1 MKRNALLP
9 SSCRVLLHLV
19 QGAKAKV
26 AHASFRNSTVEKSA
40 GPKGSGALHGLDHH
54 TGHTVAPRLPRT
66 KMPLNSVEVPGSSW
80 WAWSIWIAVTH
91 SKKKKG
97 GGFLEAHFK
106 LIAWMLK
113 SKSSLGAFPDV
124 FGDRIHDGANL
135 SWWLAH
141 RMVSA

>member
-1 MKRNALLP
+1 MSVLKRNALLP
-9 SSCRVLLHLV
+9 SSCCVLLHLV

-26 AHASFRNSTVEKSA
+26 AHASSRNSTVEKSA

-66 KMPLNSVEVPGSSW
+66 KMPLNSVEVLGSSW

-97 GGFLEAHFK
+97 RGVSGGTFQAGCLDAKEQEFLGCF
-106 LIAWMLK
+106 
-113 SKSSLGAFPDV
+113 S
-124 FGDRIHDGANL
+124 
-135 SWWLAH
+135 
-141 RMVSA
+141 